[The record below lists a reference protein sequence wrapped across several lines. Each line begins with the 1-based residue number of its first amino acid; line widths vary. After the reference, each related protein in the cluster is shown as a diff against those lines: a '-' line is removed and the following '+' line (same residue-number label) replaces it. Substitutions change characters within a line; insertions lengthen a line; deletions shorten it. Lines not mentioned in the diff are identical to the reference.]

1 MAEPYVEKDESV
13 ESRLTGLLSQDSKYM
28 QQARTG
34 AKQYSESRG
43 LLNSSIAGT
52 AGESAAIEKALPIAS
67 QDASQAYGRNLSNQQ
82 FGEASTLQ
90 SEGSEQK
97 AGLLAQD
104 IAGQSTLQSEGAE
117 QKAGLLAQDIAGQST
132 LQGEAATQ
140 KQELL
145 AADIAGQS
153 TLQSE
158 AAVQSQALANL
169 NNESTQAIAAMNVAS
184 FDRDRAMSIAAVME
198 NSYDDMFK
206 TISTAPDIPAAQRE
220 LYLEHIAAI
229 RDSSLG
235 LVEQFYNVELD
246 WATPV

>member
-90 SEGSEQK
+90 SEGS
-97 AGLLAQD
+97 
-104 IAGQSTLQSEGAE
+104 E